1 MMSDDRPVVV
11 ALGQSWND
19 LKIEE
24 EILARAGAAIVDGR
38 KLPAEDPAWD
48 NVAGVLLGTAARLD
62 RERLA
67 ALAQSGC
74 KGVVRYGIG
83 YDNVDAAAATELG
96 MVAAIVR
103 EYCIEEVAEH
113 AVACGLALARGLS
126 FWDRTIRE
134 GAWRGSGGRPSMHR
148 LSMQCFGVVG
158 FGLIG
163 RTAALKAKGL
173 FGRVLIYD
181 PAVKVSDE
189 DRALGLE
196 GADSLDDLLG
206 AADLI
211 SVHLPLIPATRNLID
226 SANLARMKPTA
237 YVINVSRGGIVDEAA
252 LIEAV
257 RSGTVAGG
265 ALDTFVKEPLPADDP
280 LMAEPRILLSPHV
293 AWLSDEAAIDLRRL
307 ATEEM
312 VLILRGEE
320 PTTRVTE

>member
-1 MMSDDRPVVV
+1 VV

-24 EILARAGAAIVDGR
+24 EILTRVGAAIVDGR
-38 KLPAEDPAWD
+38 NLPAEDPVWD
-48 NVAGVLLGTAARLD
+48 DVAGVLLGTADRLD

-67 ALAQSGC
+67 GLARAGC
-74 KGVVRYGIG
+74 MGVVRYGIG

-96 MVAAIVR
+96 MVVAIVR
-103 EYCIEEVAEH
+103 EYCIEEVSEH
-113 AVACGLALARGLS
+113 AVACALALARGLP

-134 GAWRGSGGRPSMHR
+134 GAWRGSSGRPSMHR

-173 FGRVLIYD
+173 FGRVLVFD
-181 PAVKVSDE
+181 PAVKLSDQ

-196 GADSLDDLLG
+196 AAENLDDLLG
-206 AADLI
+206 AADFV

-226 SANLARMKPTA
+226 RDSLARMKATA

-252 LIEAV
+252 LLEAV
-257 RSGTVAGG
+257 RNGAVAGG

-280 LMAEPRILLSPHV
+280 LIGEPRILLSPHV
-293 AWLSDEAAIDLRRL
+293 AWLSDEAAVDLRRL
-307 ATEEM
+307 ATKEM
-312 VLILRGEE
+312 VMILKGEE
-320 PTTRVTE
+320 PTTRVTA

>member
-1 MMSDDRPVVV
+1 MSDGRPVVV

-24 EILARAGAAIVDGR
+24 EILTRVGAAIVDGR
-38 KLPAEDPAWD
+38 NLPAEHPVWD
-48 NVAGVLLGTAARLD
+48 DVAGVLLGTADRLD

-67 ALAQSGC
+67 GLAQSGC
-74 KGVVRYGIG
+74 MGVVRYGIG
-83 YDNVDAAAATELG
+83 YDNLDAAAATELG

-113 AVACGLALARGLS
+113 AIATALSLARGLPY
-126 FWDRTIRE
+126 WDRSIRA
-134 GAWRGSGGRPSMHR
+134 GTWRGSGRPSMHR
-148 LSMQCFGVVG
+148 LSKLCFGVVG

-173 FGRVLIYD
+173 FGRVLVFD
-181 PAVKVSDE
+181 PAVKLSDE

-196 GADSLDDLLG
+196 AAKSLDDLLST
-206 AADLI
+206 ADFV

-226 SANLARMKPTA
+226 RDSLARMKPTA

-252 LIEAV
+252 LLDAV
-257 RSGTVAGG
+257 RNGTLAGA
-265 ALDTFVKEPLPADDP
+265 ALDTFTKEPLPADDP
-280 LMAEPRILLSPHV
+280 LIGEPRILLSPHV

-307 ATEEM
+307 ATKEM
-312 VLILRGEE
+312 VMILRGEK
-320 PTTRVTE
+320 PTTQVTA